1 MTGLWPEE
9 WPSMIDD
16 VFSDRPSEELRITV
30 VFVGADG
37 RETGQLMQRPKAG
50 VEPKDRPIPKLK

>member
-1 MTGLWPEE
+1 
-9 WPSMIDD
+9 MIDD